1 MSVYFGSDGSVEIK
15 RKAGAAVFPTLDP
28 ADVSVLRRRF
38 TTSEEANQVF
48 VTGDQID
55 IARTDL
61 DSNGKPKN
69 LELVAGH
76 NFPDWRGYIFV
87 DEIGGLRLYTNFED
101 AVTGR
106 REQALELVE
115 PSEIQNL
122 RMQTR
127 NSFYKCLS
135 RITQFDFT
143 TERETIDI
151 TNLGDNFRQQYE
163 AGLISGQG
171 TLDCFWE
178 HADICPTG
186 VNAVDE
192 QGAVEFPAYLAQ
204 LCILLVQGADF
215 EGRFFIYNSGAQSG
229 ERSVWYEAECIVTN
243 CTVTVPAGGV
253 VETTINFVT
262 TGKVSL
268 RTGFPPIVLLQENQ
282 SEALQESG
290 DELIVQVDND

>member
-1 MSVYFGSDGSVEIK
+1 MSVYFGSDGSVELK

-48 VTGDQID
+48 VTGDQVD
-55 IARTDL
+55 IARTDKNP
-61 DSNGKPKN
+61 DGTFKN
-69 LELVAGH
+69 LELIPSH

-106 REQALELVE
+106 REQALELIE
-115 PSEIQNL
+115 PSEVQNL
-122 RMQTR
+122 KMQTR

-186 VNAVDE
+186 VNAVDQ

-204 LCILLVQGADF
+204 LCVLLVQGADF
-215 EGRFFIYNSGAQSG
+215 LGRFFIYNSGTQSG

-268 RTGFPPIVLLQENQ
+268 RTGYPPIVLLQENL